1 MRYEVSI
8 KARESF
14 NVVDFTLLFDGILEE
29 GQKFIVQNIKGKL
42 IGYRE
47 NETTK
52 NNKGKTNRRKAI
64 RP

>member
-1 MRYEVSI
+1 MRYEVFI
-8 KARESF
+8 RARESF

-47 NETTK
+47 NEKTTRS
-52 NNKGKTNRRKAI
+52 NKRKTNPRKKA
-64 RP
+64 